1 MNYKKFSENL
11 RKNVTGYQPRPILF
25 LLGGLVFAT
34 LIFFPNFAFATNLD
48 VIPVG
53 DSIQLGC
60 DKQST
65 GCFKPKNIEINLGD
79 TITFKNPNSEFHYFV
94 SGNLNSGPTNIFS
107 TGLIYPGD
115 TFKWVPTEAGNVE
128 FFCLIHPWMASSI
141 TINDSPDA
149 KKNTDLPQ
157 TEKITICHIPPGN
170 PDNPISITISASA
183 LKAHTAH
190 GDDLGLCPV
199 VEKTNDAQEK
209 TKDNSLSPNDKVTI
223 CHIPPGNPDNPISIT
238 ISASALNAHL
248 SHGDNTDSC
257 PSSTN
262 TKNNILQN
270 DPTVSPDDTVPMC
283 HVVSTPITDEID
295 TSLSDTDSLKMCHN
309 PSGKPENQKTIEVDA
324 KSIKGHLA
332 HGDKMNS
339 CPLITESTEQSK
351 QKKKDPSLTNKDR
364 VTICHIPRGNPD
376 NPITLEISASG
387 LDAHFDHGD
396 NLNACPAP
404 KIVQKDRKSTR
415 LNSSH

>member
-157 TEKITICHIPPGN
+157 TEKI
-170 PDNPISITISASA
+170 
-183 LKAHTAH
+183 
-190 GDDLGLCPV
+190 
-199 VEKTNDAQEK
+199 
-209 TKDNSLSPNDKVTI
+209 TI